1 MATRRGTS
9 PSDNQREQWAA
20 ERRAKLA
27 ELHERVVAEVG
38 KITDSDQWRRWLQFA
53 AKFHGYSFNNV
64 LLIMAQRPDAT
75 WVAGYKRWKT
85 EFGRHVRK
93 GEKGIAIL
101 APVTKRVTDDPQ
113 ESPEDRSEPTK
124 HDPQVSAVKQ
134 NAQSARVLHT
144 FKPVAVFDISQTEG
158 PDIDVPGGPAFADVM
173 PQLLEGQAPA
183 GLYDQLVM
191 LAEERGYTVERG
203 DCRGANGFTDYTNR
217 LIRVR
222 DDVDD
227 AQAVK
232 TMIHELGHVDLH
244 TPSDF
249 GWETTR
255 GCRGERE
262 VEAESVAF
270 LVAERYGLDT
280 STYTFAYVALWAQRA
295 AEQTGQSPEGIVQAV
310 GQRIV
315 ASAPPHHRS
324 RRHQPHPRRRH
335 RRTGAGRPSD
345 QRCTPRL
352 GGARYRRSLRQPC
365 DRQHRPA
372 ACRSRARVPAAYPNG
387 ARRRPSSSPS
397 RCQRRHR
404 PERSAPT
411 MSPLRHGELLGARLA
426 QDPQPILRHHGY
438 DGRDGLHRGG
448 HNWTHHGRSRR
459 EPSNGA

>member
-1 MATRRGTS
+1 MATRRATS
-9 PSDNQREQWAA
+9 PSDKQREQWAA

-27 ELHERVVAEVG
+27 DLHERVVAEVG

-113 ESPEDRSEPTK
+113 EGPEDRSEPTK
-124 HDPQVSAVKQ
+124 QDPQVSAAEQ
-134 NAQSARVLHT
+134 TAQPARVLHT

-217 LIRVR
+217 LIKVR

-295 AEQTGQSPEGIVQAV
+295 AEQTGQSPEGIVQAA

-315 ASAPPHHRS
+315 SAAFRI
-324 RRHQPHPRRRH
+324 
-335 RRTGAGRPSD
+335 TEAVDING
-345 QRCTPRL
+345 T
-352 GGARYRRSLRQPC
+352 
-365 DRQHRPA
+365 
-372 ACRSRARVPAAYPNG
+372 PNG
-387 ARRRPSSSPS
+387 ATVAPALAAQVASGIRRVSAARATAAAFASRATASIGSRSSQPRAFPPLPRTVHASDLAPAPAAAKAITA
-397 RCQRRHR
+397 RR
-404 PERSAPT
+404 
-411 MSPLRHGELLGARLA
+411 GARL
-426 QDPQPILRHHGY
+426 P
-438 DGRDGLHRGG
+438 
-448 HNWTHHGRSRR
+448 
-459 EPSNGA
+459 

>member
-9 PSDNQREQWAA
+9 PSDKQREEWAA

-27 ELHERVVAEVG
+27 DLHERVVAEVG

-113 ESPEDRSEPTK
+113 ESSEDRSEPTK
-124 HDPQVSAVKQ
+124 QGPQLSAGEQ
-134 NAQSARVLHT
+134 AAQPARVLYA

-217 LIRVR
+217 LIKVR

-249 GWETTR
+249 GWDTTR

-295 AEQTGQSPEGIVQAV
+295 AEQTGQSPESIVQAA

-315 ASAPPHHRS
+315 SAAFRITEAVDTNRTPDGATVAPALAAQVSNGVRRASAARATAEASASRATASIEQPLVAAARAFPPL
-324 RRHQPHPRRRH
+324 PRTVH
-335 RRTGAGRPSD
+335 AGDLAP
-345 QRCTPRL
+345 
-352 GGARYRRSLRQPC
+352 A
-365 DRQHRPA
+365 PA
-372 ACRSRARVPAAYPNG
+372 AANAVT
-387 ARRRPSSSPS
+387 ARR
-397 RCQRRHR
+397 
-404 PERSAPT
+404 
-411 MSPLRHGELLGARLA
+411 GARL
-426 QDPQPILRHHGY
+426 L
-438 DGRDGLHRGG
+438 
-448 HNWTHHGRSRR
+448 
-459 EPSNGA
+459 

>member
-9 PSDNQREQWAA
+9 PSDKQREQWAA

-27 ELHERVVAEVG
+27 DLHERVVAEVG

-124 HDPQVSAVKQ
+124 QDPQLSAAEQ
-134 NAQSARVLHT
+134 TAQPARVLHT

-217 LIRVR
+217 LIKVR

-295 AEQTGQSPEGIVQAV
+295 AEQTGQSPEGIVQAA

-315 ASAPPHHRS
+315 SAAFRITEAVDINGTPDGATVAPALAAQVTSGVRRASAARATAEASASRATASIDQPLVAAARAFPPLF
-324 RRHQPHPRRRH
+324 
-335 RRTGAGRPSD
+335 RTVHADDLAP
-345 QRCTPRL
+345 T
-352 GGARYRRSLRQPC
+352 
-365 DRQHRPA
+365 PA
-372 ACRSRARVPAAYPNG
+372 AANAVT
-387 ARRRPSSSPS
+387 ARRG
-397 RCQRRHR
+397 
-404 PERSAPT
+404 T
-411 MSPLRHGELLGARLA
+411 RL
-426 QDPQPILRHHGY
+426 P
-438 DGRDGLHRGG
+438 
-448 HNWTHHGRSRR
+448 
-459 EPSNGA
+459 

>member
-1 MATRRGTS
+1 MS
-9 PSDNQREQWAA
+9 PSDKQREQWAA

-27 ELHERVVAEVG
+27 DLHERVVAEVG

-124 HDPQVSAVKQ
+124 QDPQLSAGEQ
-134 NAQSARVLHT
+134 TAQPARVLHT

-203 DCRGANGFTDYTNR
+203 DCRGANGFTDYTNQ

-262 VEAESVAF
+262 VEVESVAF

-280 STYTFAYVALWAQRA
+280 STYTFAYVALWAQRV
-295 AEQTGQSPEGIVQAV
+295 AEQTGQSPESIVQAA

-315 ASAPPHHRS
+315 SAAFRITEAVDHNLDTATASISANLSERIVAGVDRAAAVRAAAEAAVGQQPEHVVAAHDSDAGVAYAAQAFLPLPRTVRS
-324 RRHQPHPRRRH
+324 GGDLPEGRQFARASIAGTPVTDQAFRRRAH
-335 RRTGAGRPSD
+335 
-345 QRCTPRL
+345 
-352 GGARYRRSLRQPC
+352 
-365 DRQHRPA
+365 
-372 ACRSRARVPAAYPNG
+372 
-387 ARRRPSSSPS
+387 
-397 RCQRRHR
+397 
-404 PERSAPT
+404 
-411 MSPLRHGELLGARLA
+411 M
-426 QDPQPILRHHGY
+426 
-438 DGRDGLHRGG
+438 
-448 HNWTHHGRSRR
+448 
-459 EPSNGA
+459 

>member
-9 PSDNQREQWAA
+9 PSDKQREQWAA
-20 ERRAKLA
+20 ERRVKLA
-27 ELHERVVAEVG
+27 DLHERVVAEVG
-38 KITDSDQWRRWLQFA
+38 KLTDSDQWRRWLQFA

-124 HDPQVSAVKQ
+124 QDPQLSAGEQ
-134 NAQSARVLHT
+134 TAQPARVLHT

-217 LIRVR
+217 LIRIR

-244 TPSDF
+244 TPRDF

-295 AEQTGQSPEGIVQAV
+295 AEQTGQSPEGIVQAA

-315 ASAPPHHRS
+315 SAAVRITEAVDTN
-324 RRHQPHPRRRH
+324 
-335 RRTGAGRPSD
+335 RT
-345 QRCTPRL
+345 
-352 GGARYRRSLRQPC
+352 
-365 DRQHRPA
+365 
-372 ACRSRARVPAAYPNG
+372 PNG
-387 ARRRPSSSPS
+387 ATVAPALAAQVTSGIRRASAARATAEASASIDQPLVAAARAFPPLP
-397 RCQRRHR
+397 RTAHAGDLAPAPAAANAVTARR
-404 PERSAPT
+404 
-411 MSPLRHGELLGARLA
+411 GARL
-426 QDPQPILRHHGY
+426 P
-438 DGRDGLHRGG
+438 
-448 HNWTHHGRSRR
+448 
-459 EPSNGA
+459 